1 MAELQKQLAESAEQ
15 PALALLSTGSES
27 AKRLNI
33 TEESSDVQDR
43 YSPLTS
49 GGLLTTGPHQRSERK
64 Y

>member
-49 GGLLTTGPHQRSERK
+49 VALV